1 MCPLDELCFIHI
13 CHNRMSSTALHS
25 MDINYSVVT
34 KPKRNKHVLLKDLNV
49 KQLNL
54 WKTFWE
60 NRIYMQL
67 CFNHPFVEYKPSTA
81 KVIKHRHTI
90 LLTQVQETRCSIK
103 FSCLTF
109 FNMSVPFPKWWTNS
123 EFQKTDGPCTISK
136 ASCLYS
142 QCSLSQPILLR
153 GQIKY
158 IEENYWTEIQLNPSS
173 LNLRLFIV
181 GCTTVVSTTKEW
193 KTPSETVILFPVGK
207 EPMNWT
213 WVDWPEGE
221 NEIWRKQIWLLK
233 KATI

>member
-13 CHNRMSSTALHS
+13 CHNRMNSTALHS

-90 LLTQVQETRCSIK
+90 LLTQVQETCCSIK

-109 FNMSVPFPKWWTNS
+109 FNMSVPFPKWWNNS
-123 EFQKTDGPCTISK
+123 EFQKTDGLCTISK

-142 QCSLSQPILLR
+142 QCSLLQPILLR

-158 IEENYWTEIQLNPSS
+158 IEEKLLNRDTAKS
-173 LNLRLFIV
+173 
-181 GCTTVVSTTKEW
+181 
-193 KTPSETVILFPVGK
+193 LFPESQIVYSVMHNCCQHNK
-207 EPMNWT
+207 K
-213 WVDWPEGE
+213 
-221 NEIWRKQIWLLK
+221 NEKLQVKLSYSF
-233 KATI
+233 